1 MSSLGSVVRAAPA
14 RTAIGTSAAV
24 SRMSHQRSLARLP
37 SARRF
42 NHLIPLTR

>member
-1 MSSLGSVVRAAPA
+1 MRLLDSVVRAAPV
-14 RTAIGTSAAV
+14 RTAIDTSAAV

-42 NHLIPLTR
+42 DHLIPLTR